1 MKNKVNIILIFLVF
15 LLMNSY
21 IVTAGIFVSD
31 ELTHKYI
38 STFSEEI
45 EGTILIKNNEQE
57 PNEAI
62 IYQTD
67 YLYNAE
73 GENIFERPGTLPRSN
88 AKWIDVSPRHIVVP
102 ANGEAYINYKIFV
115 PQDTSL
121 RGTYWSVIMVEPVNK
136 SSQDND
142 TKDGDVKIGL
152 NIKTR
157 YGIRV
162 INSMEGAG
170 EYDLNIL
177 NRQIVKNDEG
187 KFFTLDL
194 ENSGEFM
201 INPEVWMEVY
211 NRDGELIDK
220 FISPKK
226 TIFPETSV
234 RHYLNIEQLLEGEY
248 RALVVI
254 DNEDENIWG
263 AYYNFEI

>member
-1 MKNKVNIILIFLVF
+1 MKNKICILLILLGFVLV
-15 LLMNSY
+15 NSY

-57 PNEAI
+57 SNEAI

-67 YLYNAE
+67 YFYNAE
-73 GENIFERPGTLPRSN
+73 GENIFEKPGTLARSN
-88 AKWIDVSPRHIVVP
+88 AKWIDISSKHIVVP
-102 ANGEAYINYKIFV
+102 PNGETYINYKISV

-136 SSQDND
+136 SSLDND
-142 TKDGDVKIGL
+142 NKNGDVNIGL
-152 NIKTR
+152 DIKTR
-157 YGIRV
+157 YGIQ
-162 INSMEGAG
+162 IITSIEGKG

-177 NRQIVKNDEG
+177 NRQIVNNDDG
-187 KFFTLDL
+187 KFFTIDL
-194 ENSGEFM
+194 ENPGEFM
-201 INPEVWMEVY
+201 IDPEVWMEVY
-211 NRDGELIDK
+211 NKDGELIDK
-220 FISPKK
+220 FISQRK
-226 TIFPETSV
+226 TIFPGTSV
-234 RHYLNIEQLLEGEY
+234 RHYMSIEKLLKGEY

-254 DNEDENIWG
+254 DNGDENIWG